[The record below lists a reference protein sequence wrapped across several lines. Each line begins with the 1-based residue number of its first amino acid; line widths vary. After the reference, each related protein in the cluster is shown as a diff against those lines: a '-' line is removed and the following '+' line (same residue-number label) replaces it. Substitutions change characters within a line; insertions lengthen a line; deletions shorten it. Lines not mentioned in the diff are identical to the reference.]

1 MRARCRPLADAGT
14 ALIGGRPY
22 RALGALIAF
31 AAHHGEEIDALTAV
45 PVRAFLAELAELSPA
60 SRERERAAIA
70 SFATWAVRHDLPQA
84 DPMDR
89 IDTVKV
95 PKSLPAPAAAAD
107 VIKRPGWV
115 VGLTPN
121 VVMAVAARLMGGAR
135 CRSGHASVRL
145 RTAPTGFRWPESAR
159 SGS

>member
-60 SRERERAAIA
+60 SRERERVAIA

-89 IDTVKV
+89 IDTVKA
-95 PKSLPAPAAAAD
+95 PESLPAPAAAAD
-107 VIKRPGWV
+107 VVKVLALICSRRPG
-115 VGLTPN
+115 
-121 VVMAVAARLMGGAR
+121 
-135 CRSGHASVRL
+135 
-145 RTAPTGFRWPESAR
+145 
-159 SGS
+159 